1 MRKYKV
7 NLNNTITIIFK
18 LLYKI
23 VIKLIEN
30 KKTIQKINVNSN

>member
-1 MRKYKV
+1 MQKYRV
-7 NLNNTITIIFK
+7 NLNNTTTIIFK

-30 KKTIQKINVNSN
+30 KTII